1 MPEESNERSHPNIL
15 ITGTPGVGKTATATL
30 IAETLQLTH
39 FNIGEIIQKEKFT
52 REYDENLQTHI
63 VDEDALLDHLEVEFE
78 NERNRQ
84 EDEEGLGGVVADY
97 HSCEMFPER
106 WFDLI
111 LVLRTDTHILYDRL
125 LHRRYNEQKRN
136 QNMEC
141 EIMQVLLE
149 EAKESYAP
157 EIVVELKNNT
167 LEDMECNMQRVKQW
181 HTQWME
187 DHIH

>member
-111 LVLRTDTHILYDRL
+111 VLLRT
-125 LHRRYNEQKRN
+125 
-136 QNMEC
+136 
-141 EIMQVLLE
+141 
-149 EAKESYAP
+149 
-157 EIVVELKNNT
+157 NNT
-167 LEDMECNMQRVKQW
+167 
-181 HTQWME
+181 
-187 DHIH
+187 